1 MSTIAVVGGGI
12 AGLTAAFTLSA
23 AHDVV
28 VFEPEAVAGG
38 KMRSQQLDGFL
49 FEWGPSGYLSNAE
62 ELNALVAELELTDAV
77 IDARPEA
84 KNRFIYWDGKLHKLP
99 SKPPEIFSMSLLSP
113 GGKLRAFREL
123 FVPRRAADDAEDE
136 SVYAFMARRFG
147 AEVAERI
154 ATPAL
159 LGVSGGNAASTS
171 LAAIFPRLAELER
184 ERGSVVRGM
193 VRGSRA
199 ASRMRSFAP
208 GGMQRLTDRLAERLG
223 DRVQLGTT
231 VTRIEPEGAGWRIV
245 HRHGS
250 VTAER
255 VIVAAPAGAAA
266 AMVANFDAELAR
278 RLAEIAYAP
287 MRVIGV
293 AFRREDVAAPLDGF
307 GFLAARGCGVRILGA
322 TYTSSMLPEQA
333 PPGTVYVRI
342 FMGGAADPTAAM
354 LDAET
359 ARAIALAD
367 LATTLGITAAP
378 IAYHE
383 MVWRNAI
390 PQYAL
395 GHRRRVHAIERLTLA
410 HKGLALTG
418 NAYRGLGV
426 NDTVRAARAATVIP
440 SGAPQGA

>member
-12 AGLTAAFTLSA
+12 AGLTAAFSLSGE
-23 AHDVV
+23 HDVV
-28 VFEPEAVAGG
+28 VFEHEGAAGG
-38 KMRSQQLDGFL
+38 KIRSQQVAGFV
-49 FEWGPSGYLSNAE
+49 FEWGPSGFLSNAQ
-62 ELNALVAELELTDAV
+62 ELNALAAELELTEAV

-99 SKPPEIFSMSLLSP
+99 SKPPEVFSMSLLSP

-123 FVPRRAADDAEDE
+123 FVPRRAASDGEDE

-147 AEVAERI
+147 TEVAERI

-159 LGVSGGNAASTS
+159 LGVSGGNAATTS
-171 LAAIFPRLAELER
+171 LAAVFPRLPELER
-184 ERGSVVRGM
+184 ERGSVIRGM
-193 VRGSRA
+193 VRGSRT
-199 ASRMRSFAP
+199 ASQMRSFA
-208 GGMQRLTDRLAERLG
+208 GSGMQRLTDRLVEHLG
-223 DRVQLGTT
+223 NRMRLGTT
-231 VTRIEPEGAGWRIV
+231 VTRIEPHGAGWRIV
-245 HRHGS
+245 HDRGEA
-250 VTAER
+250 VADRVVVATPAYATA
-255 VIVAAPAGAAA
+255 G
-266 AMVANFDAELAR
+266 MVAGFDAELAR
-278 RLAEIAYAP
+278 QLGEITYAP

-342 FMGGAADPTAAM
+342 FMGGAADPGAAQ

-359 ARAIALAD
+359 ARTIVLAD

-383 MVWRNAI
+383 TVWHNAI

-395 GHRRRVHAIERLTLA
+395 GHRKRVQKIEQLTLA
-410 HKGLALTG
+410 HPGLALTG

-426 NDTVRAARAATVIP
+426 NDTIRDARATAGYIL
-440 SGAPQGA
+440 

>member
-1 MSTIAVVGGGI
+1 MTTIAVVGGGI
-12 AGLTAAFTLSA
+12 AGLTAAFSLMA
-23 AHDVV
+23 EHDVT
-28 VFEPEAVAGG
+28 VFEHEGMAGG
-38 KMRSQQLDGFL
+38 KIRSQKLDGFL
-49 FEWGPSGYLSNAE
+49 FEWGPSGFLSNAQ
-62 ELNALVAELELTDAV
+62 ELNALAAELELTDAV

-99 SKPPEIFSMSLLSP
+99 SKPPGIFSMSLLSP

-123 FVPRRAADDAEDE
+123 FVPRRGANDGEDE

-147 AEVAERI
+147 TEVAERI

-171 LAAIFPRLAELER
+171 LAAVFPRLPELER
-184 ERGSVVRGM
+184 ERGSVIRGM
-193 VRGSRA
+193 VRGSRT
-199 ASRMRSFAP
+199 ASQMRSFA
-208 GGMQRLTDRLAERLG
+208 GSGMQRLTDRLVERLG
-223 DRVQLGTT
+223 NRMRLGTT
-231 VTRIEPEGAGWRIV
+231 VTRIEPDGAGWRIV
-245 HRHGS
+245 HDRGEA
-250 VTAER
+250 VAER
-255 VIVAAPAGAAA
+255 VIVATPAYAAA
-266 AMVANFDAELAR
+266 GMVAGFDAELAR
-278 RLAEIAYAP
+278 QLDAIAYAP

-333 PPGTVYVRI
+333 PPGTVYVRV
-342 FMGGAADPTAAM
+342 FMGGAADPGAAL
-354 LDAET
+354 LDPEA
-359 ARAIALAD
+359 ARAIVLAD

-383 MVWRNAI
+383 IVWNNAI

-395 GHRRRVHAIERLTLA
+395 GHSKRVQTIEQLTQAHA
-410 HKGLALTG
+410 GLALTG

-426 NDTVRAARAATVIP
+426 NDTVRDARTVAARI
-440 SGAPQGA
+440 GA